1 MYTIWPGKG
10 PFWAISQRVQRP
22 PQDVEIAPS
31 LAYMGKAFDPPLQ
44 LEGWITW
51 IKRYSFK
58 KEGVYNPLTKM
69 RYLVMTHQGPYR
81 FLVYGYPQPAPE
93 RGDFLI
99 TTINE
104 LMEIELRC
112 GIHPDD
118 LQTANLNPD
127 LTKPV
132 RALIDRLG
140 MGQVLSR
147 YADRTPFYYWGGDVR

>member
-1 MYTIWPGKG
+1 
-10 PFWAISQRVQRP
+10 
-22 PQDVEIAPS
+22 
-31 LAYMGKAFDPPLQ
+31 
-44 LEGWITW
+44 
-51 IKRYSFK
+51 
-58 KEGVYNPLTKM
+58 
-69 RYLVMTHQGPYR
+69 
-81 FLVYGYPQPAPE
+81 
-93 RGDFLI
+93 
-99 TTINE
+99 
-104 LMEIELRC
+104 MEIELRC